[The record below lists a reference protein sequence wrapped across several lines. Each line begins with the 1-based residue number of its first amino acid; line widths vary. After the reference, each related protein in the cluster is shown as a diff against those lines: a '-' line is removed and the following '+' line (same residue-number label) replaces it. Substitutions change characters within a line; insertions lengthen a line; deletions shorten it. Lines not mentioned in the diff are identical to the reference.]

1 MLDITT
7 IIIVLAMAVAFCIP
21 FFLSH
26 QKKKKHEQS
35 LLNIFHTKAADHQL
49 EIGAYD
55 IWRRSY
61 AIGIDSR
68 KSQLLYIKFSPEIQE
83 TIIDLK
89 ATKRVSIHKEEK
101 EIGTGKD
108 KEKITEKLAL
118 SFTSTGSLN
127 SKDLEFYDSEET
139 MGLMGEPVL
148 IQKWHNLVKDS
159 LGQDRHKPQVVET
172 L

>member
-21 FFLSH
+21 FFLSD

-35 LLNIFHTKAADHQL
+35 LINTFHTKAADHQL
-49 EIGAYD
+49 EIGTYD

-61 AIGIDSR
+61 ALGIDSR
-68 KSQLLYIKFSPEIQE
+68 KSQLLYIKFSAEIQE

-89 ATKRVSIHKEEK
+89 ATKRVSVHKGEK
-101 EIGTGKD
+101 EMGTGKD
-108 KEKITEKLAL
+108 KEKIAENLAL

-127 SKDLEFYDSEET
+127 GKDFEFYDREET
-139 MGLMGEPVL
+139 MGLMCEPV
-148 IQKWHNLVKDS
+148 
-159 LGQDRHKPQVVET
+159 
-172 L
+172 